1 MTSKIY
7 RTGQGKMIDMGALIL
22 QNEKVRAV
30 GNMGVNARGDL
41 IDDSGTV
48 IDPKGNQ
55 VQKQFERQTKPVQA
69 INVPQFKQPAT
80 APAPAPAVEIDPNE
94 LAALKALDAEFSEDI
109 DVRVAPSP
117 VASDPI
123 VDSTTGI
130 ASAMKKAVK
139 SKTDNL

>member
-69 INVPQFKQPAT
+69 INVPQFKQPAP
-80 APAPAPAVEIDPNE
+80 APAPAPAVEIGPNE